1 MIFVKRKKLN
11 RISIKQPRLVSALRV
26 GVSYWKGFNNMK
38 RDYLINLNTA
48 VDLIYELRQSGK
60 IDREI
65 ESLFVQVLYKTKDYK
80 KQSKKTQFS
89 KEEQSIYSIPK
100 ALQEIFDTLGMTILR
115 YETILKKII
124 QIEPLIPEHQ
134 QMITNLYQFL
144 VKCSLNS
151 LEFREDIL
159 GRKIEI
165 LN

>member
-1 MIFVKRKKLN
+1 
-11 RISIKQPRLVSALRV
+11 
-26 GVSYWKGFNNMK
+26 MK